1 LTIAGF
7 GSGALIFA
15 PAVQYLMKQFQRMPE
30 YLGPADQVITK
41 AMDGKLFADING
53 KLIEVV
59 QAGAGEIAKLPYTL
73 PEGIYVVGTG
83 STGAAEALAIMGATY
98 FAGIINFLTSALSHC
113 IL

>member
-1 LTIAGF
+1 M
-7 GSGALIFA
+7 
-15 PAVQYLMKQFQRMPE
+15 QYLMKQFQRMPE

-41 AMDGKLFADING
+41 AMDGKLFADVNG

-59 QAGAGEIAKLPYTL
+59 QAGAAEIAKLPYTL

-98 FAGIINFLTSALSHC
+98 FAGIPLIDRPWKSESVRSNPK
-113 IL
+113 